1 MISLLKHFCIFSNI
15 LQNHTIFVYKAWFA
29 IISYQKR
36 SKYFLYVIP
45 FHYIH
50 SHACRRMVISYVYA
64 FFLYLYCEISI
75 FCTIHIF
82 LRLDYLKKYS
92 VLIFWVFFFKFLFTS
107 HVRKI
112 YARVLSI
119 GVAPENEFGDLIVFH
134 NYQFAHFSVLKN

>member
-15 LQNHTIFVYKAWFA
+15 LQNHTIFVYKTRFV

-50 SHACRRMVISYVYA
+50 SHACRRMVIYPTCMCMH

-82 LRLDYLKKYS
+82 YDWIILKNIPCKFS
-92 VLIFWVFFFKFLFTS
+92 CFFFNFFLHRMF
-107 HVRKI
+107 VRFMLEFYRLEWLQKMN
-112 YARVLSI
+112 LSI
-119 GVAPENEFGDLIVFH
+119 
-134 NYQFAHFSVLKN
+134 